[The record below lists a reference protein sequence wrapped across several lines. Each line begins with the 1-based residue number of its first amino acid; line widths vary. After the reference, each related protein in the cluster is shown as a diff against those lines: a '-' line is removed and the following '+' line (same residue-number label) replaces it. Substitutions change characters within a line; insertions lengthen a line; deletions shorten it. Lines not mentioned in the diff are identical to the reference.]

1 MTARSKERAGEPP
14 FIWDRQEPKSRP
26 APSPLSRE
34 SIVRAAIELA
44 DKDGLASV
52 SLRKVGASLEA
63 GPMRLYGYLSTK
75 EELLDLMVDVVYG
88 EMLSTGPAH
97 GDWRKAIR
105 AIALRIRQA
114 ARRHPWVIDLLGGRP
129 HFGPNALAYREE
141 AFGALTASPD
151 FDDIDVAMQALKV
164 VNAYVIGAILS
175 EASQLRSERESG
187 LGEAEWQAASWP
199 YIERMIATGRFPM
212 LAKIVHDA
220 THKPADV
227 EFAEGLECVLDGIA
241 ARFRLSAP
249 ARS

>member
-1 MTARSKERAGEPP
+1 MSAPSKKSPTGPP
-14 FIWDRQEPKSRP
+14 FIWDRLEPKNRP
-26 APSPLSRE
+26 APNPLSRE

-75 EELLDLMVDVVYG
+75 EELLDLMVDMVYG
-88 EMLSTGPAH
+88 EMLSAGPAR
-97 GDWRKAIR
+97 GDWRDVLR
-105 AIALRIRQA
+105 SIAQRIRQA
-114 ARRHPWVIDLLGGRP
+114 ARKHPWVVDLLGGRP

-141 AFGALTASPD
+141 AFGALSDSPG
-151 FDDIDVAMQALKV
+151 FEDIDVAMQVLKV

-175 EASQLRSERESG
+175 EASELRSERESG

-212 LAKIVHDA
+212 LAKIVRDA
-220 THKPADV
+220 THKPSDV
-227 EFAEGLECVLDGIA
+227 EFDDGLECVLDGIA
-241 ARFRLSAP
+241 ARFQH
-249 ARS
+249 

>member
-1 MTARSKERAGEPP
+1 MTAPSKERGFP
-14 FIWDRQEPKSRP
+14 FIWDRPQPKSRP

-52 SLRKVGASLEA
+52 SLRKVGASLAA

-88 EMLSTGPAH
+88 EMLSVGPVH
-97 GDWRKAIR
+97 GDWREALR
-105 AIALRIRQA
+105 TIAQRIRQA
-114 ARRHPWVIDLLGGRP
+114 ARKHPWVIDLLGGRP
-129 HFGPNALAYREE
+129 HFGPNALAYREQ
-141 AFGALTASPD
+141 AFGALTASPG
-151 FDDIDVAMQALKV
+151 FEDIDAAMQALKL

-241 ARFRLSAP
+241 ARLEG
-249 ARS
+249 